1 MEFLIVISDY
11 LSLGYSFALSPIYVQ
26 KKRGLSMDEKA
37 KYTKNTQQNV
47 LDYRNNPCCLAD

>member
-1 MEFLIVISDY
+1 MELLIVISDY

-37 KYTKNTQQNV
+37 KYT
-47 LDYRNNPCCLAD
+47 NN